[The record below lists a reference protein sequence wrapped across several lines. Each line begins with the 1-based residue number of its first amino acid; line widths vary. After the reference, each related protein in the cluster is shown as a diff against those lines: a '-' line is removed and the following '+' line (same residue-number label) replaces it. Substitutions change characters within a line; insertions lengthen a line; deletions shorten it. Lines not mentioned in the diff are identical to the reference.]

1 MILAAGS
8 VKWKSGKV
16 KQIDYLVDRLAED
29 NCRDRP
35 ANRIDGKSVEID
47 KPIMRLEYPV

>member
-1 MILAAGS
+1 
-8 VKWKSGKV
+8 V
-16 KQIDYLVDRLAED
+16 KQIDDLVDRLAED

-47 KPIMRLEYPV
+47 PPIMRLEYSV